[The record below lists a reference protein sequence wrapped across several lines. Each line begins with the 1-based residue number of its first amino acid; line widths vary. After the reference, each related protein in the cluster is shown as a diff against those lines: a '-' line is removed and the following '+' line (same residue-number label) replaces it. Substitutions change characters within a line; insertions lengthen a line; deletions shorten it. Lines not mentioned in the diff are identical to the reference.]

1 MVYEKYIKENN
12 YFSKKETI
20 PNEDLIKSIIKT
32 REDLENANKNFEFAE
47 GELIDYYLYQIKAT
61 QSKYNYLIRKAKQT
75 GLLVTMIDEMKIKGL
90 DEAI

>member
-75 GLLVTMIDEMKIKGL
+75 GLLVSMIDEMKIKGL